1 MDLNGY
7 YASLSAEMMA
17 VKDRVRQLIGPVHW
31 PTDGEHKETIL
42 RQAIRRIAP
51 RNMVV
56 GKGFIVSPE
65 YTSTQIDVLVYD
77 DRYPVHYQDGDL
89 FMIPPAACRAVIEVK
104 TSLRDMNAF
113 RATAQKQ
120 VDILRGLRQAGVTR
134 EVFSGLLYYENN
146 VQDPGE
152 RVGQCLADL
161 AGGDPQLAIN
171 HVALGTDMLLKFW
184 DRHPQTSQ
192 GQYNRWHEYNMPSMS
207 FGYFLYNLV
216 VDPTIVPADA
226 VYFPPE
232 GKETNS
238 RAAHP
243 LNYQPA
249 SEAS

>member
-17 VKDRVRQLIGPVHW
+17 VKDRVRQLIGPAHW
-31 PTDGEHKETIL
+31 PSDGEHKETIL

-89 FMIPPAACRAVIEVK
+89 FMIPPAACRAAIEVK
-104 TSLRDMNAF
+104 SALHNIGQF
-113 RATAQKQ
+113 QATAAKQ
-120 VDILRGLRQAGVTR
+120 IAIQRGLRDAGVTR

-146 VQDPGE
+146 IQNSGE
-152 RVGQCLADL
+152 RIGRCLAEL
-161 AGGDPQLAIN
+161 AAGDPQLAIN
-171 HVALGTDMLLKFW
+171 HVALGTDRLFKFW
-184 DRHPQTSQ
+184 DVHPQHRE
-192 GQYNRWHEYNMPSMS
+192 GGRYNNWHEYNMPQRA

-216 VDPTIVPADA
+216 VDPTIVPPDA

-232 GKETNS
+232 GKEINLDAVHRLDLT
-238 RAAHP
+238 
-243 LNYQPA
+243 
-249 SEAS
+249 

>member
-1 MDLNGY
+1 MDLNRY

-17 VKDRVRQLIGPVHW
+17 VKDRVRQLIGPAHW
-31 PTDGEHKETIL
+31 PSDGEHKETIL

-104 TSLRDMNAF
+104 SSLQSIGQF
-113 RATAQKQ
+113 EATAAKQ
-120 VDILRGLRQAGVTR
+120 IAIQRGLQRAGVTR

-146 VQDPGE
+146 IQNPGE
-152 RVGQCLADL
+152 RIGQCLAEL
-161 AGGDPQLAIN
+161 AAGDPLLTIN
-171 HVALGTDMLLKFW
+171 HVALGTDRLFKFW
-184 DRHPQTSQ
+184 DVHPERREG
-192 GQYNRWHEYNMPSMS
+192 GQYNHWHEYNMPEKA

-216 VDPTIVPADA
+216 VDTTIVPSNA
-226 VYFPPE
+226 VYFPPD
-232 GKETNS
+232 GKEVHLDAVHQLLL
-238 RAAHP
+238 R
-243 LNYQPA
+243 
-249 SEAS
+249 

>member
-7 YASLSAEMMA
+7 YSSLSAEMMA
-17 VKDRVRQLIGPVHW
+17 VKDRVRQLIGPAHW
-31 PTDGEHKETIL
+31 PSDGEHKETIL

-104 TSLRDMNAF
+104 SALHNIGQF
-113 RATAQKQ
+113 QATAAKQ
-120 VDILRGLRQAGVTR
+120 IAIQRGLRDAGVTR

-146 VQDPGE
+146 IQNSGE
-152 RVGQCLADL
+152 RIGRCLAEL
-161 AGGDPQLAIN
+161 AAGDPQLAIN
-171 HVALGTDMLLKFW
+171 HVALGTDRLFKFW
-184 DRHPQTSQ
+184 DVHPQHRE
-192 GQYNRWHEYNMPSMS
+192 GGRYNHWHEYNMPQRA

-216 VDPTIVPADA
+216 VDPTIVPPDA

-232 GKETNS
+232 GKEINLDAVH
-238 RAAHP
+238 RLDLP
-243 LNYQPA
+243 
-249 SEAS
+249 